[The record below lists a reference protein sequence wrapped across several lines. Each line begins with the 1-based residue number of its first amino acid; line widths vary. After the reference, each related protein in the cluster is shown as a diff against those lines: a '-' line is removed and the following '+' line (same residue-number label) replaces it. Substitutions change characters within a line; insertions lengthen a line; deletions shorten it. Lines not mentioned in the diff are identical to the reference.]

1 METIQSSHQ
10 DCVVSSLFLQQLSR
24 LIIRIVGLSIRVNDK
39 VREQEGLTLKQFLI
53 IWEQNTG
60 NWVDMT
66 VIVFV

>member
-66 VIVFV
+66 DIMFV